1 MSKSKV
7 FSLPLRVYFQDTDA
21 GGVVYHASY
30 LNFMER
36 ARTEWLRTHGYSNAG
51 LMKEF
56 GLVFVVR
63 SVKLDYL
70 KPALLDDLLEV
81 TAHIKDI
88 GRSRISLMQEVRRRH
103 GVAEQSGREPL
114 HRTSS
119 STCGFYSTEAEVQ
132 RGAEVLTEAEVNLVC
147 VSLESFKPVSVP
159 EVLRKQW
166 KN

>member
-1 MSKSKV
+1 MSKSKI
-7 FSLPLRVYFQDTDA
+7 FSLPVRVYFHDTDA

-56 GLVFVVR
+56 GMVFVVR
-63 SVKLDYL
+63 SLKLDYL
-70 KPALLDDLLEV
+70 KPALLDDLLDV
-81 TAHIKDI
+81 TVQIKDI
-88 GRSRISLMQEVRRRH
+88 GRSRISLLQTVR
-103 GVAEQSGREPL
+103 
-114 HRTSS
+114 
-119 STCGFYSTEAEVQ
+119 
-132 RGAEVLTEAEVNLVC
+132 RGAEVLTEAEVHLVC

-159 EVLRKQW
+159 EVLRGQW